1 VTFPKYSGAGSPE
14 GVQVATV
21 GDYYENLANGDL
33 YNKVTGVGTNTGW
46 VGPIATGSF
55 ADLVSA
61 DTATAVTCDGNS
73 VTVGWL
79 VAAPPAWAD
88 NAGNITEPG
97 VYLCSGTLTINTP
110 PTTPGILVSC
120 IGVTGAGCVTLEA
133 VAFAVGLA
141 FSQVL
146 AFGAADL
153 PFRVRDSVTAQTD
166 ITGIVNAQI
175 TVQRLA
181 YNVP

>member
-14 GVQVATV
+14 GVQVGTV
-21 GDYYENLANGDL
+21 GDYYENLTNGDL

-61 DTATAVTCDGNS
+61 DTVTAVTCDGNL
-73 VTVGWL
+73 VNVDWL

-88 NAGNITEPG
+88 NAGNIILPG
-97 VYLCSGTLTINTP
+97 VYSVSVVLTINTP
-110 PTTPGILVSC
+110 PTTPGILVSS
-120 IGVTGAGCVTLEA
+120 IGVTGPDCVTLEA
-133 VAFAVGLA
+133 VTFAVAIA

-146 AFGAADL
+146 AFGAADV